1 MRKAIFPIAI
11 FLLLVNITLLADSKQ
26 FVHPG
31 CSHKKSDLER
41 LKAMVQAKIDPWY
54 SSFLTLSKESNAQY
68 TYSVKGSKSF
78 TTVTQDGL
86 NYSALSADVKAAYLN
101 AIMWAA
107 TGDVRHADKAVEI
120 LNAWQNLTCFTGG
133 GTESLNAGRV
143 AWQLIEAAEIIK
155 STYSGWLPADIQKF
169 KDMLVYPGYSNTGV
183 PSTLNS
189 NNGTFYWRVYQGD
202 CARHGNQDLFGWR
215 VVMSM
220 GIFLDN
226 EIMYDRAL
234 SYFTGLTHR
243 PDDLPYVSGPP
254 INSNSP
260 TSSSDYFLVYSR
272 NGEQNAIPDY
282 GYDGVL
288 TNYIWEN
295 GQCQESS
302 RDQDHAIL
310 GLGLISS
317 LAEMAWNQGSDVYS
331 MFDNRILK
339 GYEWALRYNVSNN
352 YSFPDQPSSWEP
364 TAESGEFIQRR
375 DRTGRWYS
383 LKVNPHYE
391 GDFVGFSRGNFRADK
406 RPVYEVA
413 LAHYDVRM
421 GLTPDLMKWTKRA
434 LDISNQEVGY
444 ETSGW
449 SLDHL
454 GWGGLTF
461 HRSAWM
467 TGDPV
472 HFENGKPV
480 FEMPEIP
487 YTINAVN
494 YDYFTA
500 DGQNRTYYDATPNN
514 SGAVYRTDAVDITAG
529 DNGYVVND
537 MQNGE
542 WLSYTFK
549 VAVEGEYHIVLRHN
563 TNSTGAQM
571 KVSIDNEMQLES
583 AFPVTNG
590 YEETSFGG
598 VQLTKGAKVIR
609 IYVTGVSNVTSLSR
623 IKIILNPNA
632 IKKINFSST
641 LNASN
646 QAVLNWSFENIIPTN
661 LRILRGTTKDIG
673 NAVTIKTLSNDMITY
688 TDATVNAKTPSY
700 YYWVVCDEA
709 GTQRTSDVSS
719 VSWGF
724 FFDNFMNPS
733 TALWSVVNGTGSVS
747 GSVLNVNTYS
757 SSKAYLSRTGG
768 VTLHAGNYPILAY
781 KMDSPSGTSTAIHS
795 AVSSILGGGNNM
807 QTGVLNNNVYYYN
820 LHSLGFVSSSG
831 TKMVPVDSIFSST
844 FFQIRMA
851 VTSSNSSQL
860 SWVGTFKSVSDL
872 SQFIFSDVKSL
883 TESGISFSQRGNKIV
898 LNSLNGRFQLR
909 VFNIA
914 GQLISQKIITSSD
927 GEILFPC
934 NGMYIVS
941 LKGKNVNL
949 SQKIIV
955 N

>member
-1 MRKAIFPIAI
+1 MKKFLLFFS
-11 FLLLVNITLLADSKQ
+11 FLLLCIIVSGESKT

-31 CSHKKSDLER
+31 ISHKKSDLDR
-41 LKAMVQAKIDPWY
+41 FKAMVQAKIDPWY
-54 SSFLTLSKESNAQY
+54 TSFLTLSKESNAQY
-68 TYSVKGSKSF
+68 TYSVRGNKSF

-101 AIMWAA
+101 AIMWTV

-169 KDMLVYPGYSNTGV
+169 SNMLVYPGYSNTAV
-183 PSTLNS
+183 PASLNA

-234 SYFTGLTHR
+234 RYFTGLPHR

-254 INSNSP
+254 VNSNSP
-260 TSSSDYFLVYSR
+260 TSSSEYFLVYSR
-272 NGEQNAIPDY
+272 NGEQNTIPDY

-317 LAEMAWNQGSDVYS
+317 LAEMAWNQGSDVYG

-352 YSFPDQPSSWEP
+352 YSFPDQPTSWEP
-364 TAESGEFIQRR
+364 TVESGEFIQRR

-421 GLTPDLMKWTKRA
+421 GLNPDLMKWTKRA
-434 LDISNQEVGY
+434 LEISNQEVGY

-461 HRSAWM
+461 HRTAWM

-480 FEMPEIP
+480 YEMPEIP
-487 YTINAVN
+487 CTISAVN

-500 DGQNRTYYDATPNN
+500 DGQNHTYYDQTPTN
-514 SGAVYRTDAVDITAG
+514 SGAVYRTDAVDISAG
-529 DNGYVVND
+529 DNGFVVNE

-549 VAVEGEYHIVLRHN
+549 VPVDGEYHILLRHN
-563 TNSTGAQM
+563 TTGSGAKM
-571 KVSIDNEMQLES
+571 KISIDNELQLEQTL
-583 AFPVTNG
+583 PLTNG
-590 YEETSFGG
+590 YAETSMGG
-598 VQLTKGAKVIR
+598 LQLAKGAKVMR
-609 IYVTGVSNVTSLSR
+609 IYVTGAGNVTALSQ

-632 IKKINFSST
+632 TKKINFSAA
-641 LNASN
+641 LNSSN
-646 QAVLNWSFENIIPTN
+646 QAVLNWSFENIIPAN
-661 LRILRGTTKDIG
+661 LRIFRSATNDFNSAT
-673 NAVTIKTLSNDMITY
+673 AIKTLSNDIITF
-688 TDATVNAKTPSY
+688 TDATVNAKTPAY
-700 YYWVVCDEA
+700 YYWLVCDEA
-709 GTQRTSDVSS
+709 GTQLKSEVSA
-719 VSWGF
+719 VSWGYF
-724 FFDNFMNPS
+724 LDNFANPA

-747 GSVLNVNTYS
+747 NNVLNINTYS
-757 SSKAYLSRTGG
+757 SGKAYLSRTGG
-768 VTLHAGNYPILAY
+768 ITLHAGNYPILAF
-781 KMDSPSGTSTAIHS
+781 KMDSPSGTSIALHS
-795 AVSSILGGGNNM
+795 AVSSILGGGSNL
-807 QTGVLNNNVYYYN
+807 QTGILNNNVYYYDLRN
-820 LHSLGFVSSSG
+820 MGFVSSSG

-844 FFQIRMA
+844 YFQIRMT
-851 VTSSNSSQL
+851 VTSSNPSAL
-860 SWVGTFKSVSDL
+860 SWIGTFKSVNDL
-872 SQFIFSDVKSL
+872 SQFIYSGVKSL
-883 TESGISFSQRGNKIV
+883 TESGISFSQTGKKLV
-898 LNSLNGRFQLR
+898 LSSINEPFQLR
-909 VFNIA
+909 VFNIT
-914 GQLISQKIITSSD
+914 GQLISENSITGSDSGISFPGKGIYII
-927 GEILFPC
+927 
-934 NGMYIVS
+934 S
-941 LKGKNVNL
+941 LRGKNQNI

>member
-1 MRKAIFPIAI
+1 MRKSFFTIAI
-11 FLLLVNITLLADSKQ
+11 FLLLTNITSLADNKQ

-31 CSHKKSDLER
+31 CSHKKSDLDR

-54 SSFLTLSKESNAQY
+54 ASFVRLSNESNAKY
-68 TYSVKGSKSF
+68 TYSVRGSKSF

-86 NYSALSADVKAAYLN
+86 NYSELSADVKAAYLN

-107 TGDVRHADKAVEI
+107 TGDVRHAEKAVEI

-169 KDMLVYPGYSNTGV
+169 KDMLVYPGYSSTSV

-234 SYFTGLTHR
+234 RYFTGLTHR

-254 INSNSP
+254 INSGSP
-260 TSSSDYFLVYSR
+260 TSSSEYFLVYSR
-272 NGEQNAIPDY
+272 NGEQNTIPDY

-317 LAEMAWNQGSDVYS
+317 LAEMAWNQGSDVYG

-352 YSFPDQPSSWEP
+352 YSFPDQPTSWEP

-421 GLTPDLMKWTKRA
+421 GLDPDLMKWTKRA
-434 LDISNQEVGY
+434 LDISNSEVGY

-461 HRSAWM
+461 HRTAWM

-472 HFENGKPV
+472 HFENGKLIY
-480 FEMPEIP
+480 EMPEIP
-487 YTINAVN
+487 CTIKAVN

-500 DGQNRTYYDATPNN
+500 DGQNRTYYDTTPTNT
-514 SGAVYRTDAVDITAG
+514 GAVYRTDAVDITVG
-529 DNGYVVND
+529 DNDYVVND

-542 WLSYTFK
+542 WMSYTFK
-549 VAVEGEYHIVLRHN
+549 VPVEGEYHILLRHN
-563 TNSTGAQM
+563 TTGSGAKM
-571 KVSIDNEMQLES
+571 KISIDNEIQLEQ
-583 AFPVTNG
+583 ALPVTNG
-590 YEETSFGG
+590 YEETSAGSL
-598 VQLTKGAKVIR
+598 QLTKGAKVMR
-609 IYVTGVSNVTSLSR
+609 IYVTGTGNVTALSQ

-632 IKKINFSST
+632 VKKINFSSA
-641 LNASN
+641 LNTSN

-661 LRILRGTTKDIG
+661 LRILRAATNDISS
-673 NAVTIKTLSNDMITY
+673 ATTIKTLSNDIITY
-688 TDATVNAKTPSY
+688 TDATVNAKIPTY

-709 GTQRTSDVSS
+709 GTQRISEVSS
-719 VSWGF
+719 VSWGY
-724 FFDNFMNPS
+724 FFDNFVNPAS
-733 TALWSVVNGTGSVS
+733 AQWSVVNGTGSILDN
-747 GSVLNVNTYS
+747 VLNITSYS
-757 SSKAYLSRTGG
+757 SGKAYLSRTGG
-768 VTLHAGNYPILAY
+768 VTLHAGNYPILAF
-781 KMDSPSGTSTAIHS
+781 KMDSPSGTSIALHN
-795 AVSSILGGGNNM
+795 AVSSILGGGSNS
-807 QTGVLNNNVYYYN
+807 QTGILNNNVYYYD
-820 LHSLGFVSSSG
+820 LRSLGFVSSSG
-831 TKMVPVDSIFSST
+831 TKTVPVDSIFSST
-844 FFQIRMA
+844 YFQIRMT
-851 VTSSNSSQL
+851 VTGSNPSQL
-860 SWVGTFKSVSDL
+860 SWVGTFKSVNDL
-872 SQFIFSDVKSL
+872 SQYIYSDVKSL
-883 TESGISFSQRGNKIV
+883 TESGISFSQAGKKLV
-898 LNSLNGRFQLR
+898 LSSLNEPLELR
-909 VFNIA
+909 AFNIA
-914 GQLISQKIITSSD
+914 GQLILQKSITSSD
-927 GEILFPC
+927 SEISFPC
-934 NGMYIVS
+934 NGMYIIT
-941 LKGKNVNL
+941 LTGKNLNI
-949 SQKIIV
+949 SQKIIA

>member
-1 MRKAIFPIAI
+1 M
-11 FLLLVNITLLADSKQ
+11 ADSKQ

-31 CSHKKSDLER
+31 CSHKQSDLDR

-54 SSFLTLSKESNAQY
+54 ASFLRLSNESNAKY
-68 TYSVKGSKSF
+68 TYSVRGNKSF

-107 TGDVRHADKAVEI
+107 TGDVRHAEKAVEI

-169 KDMLVYPGYSNTGV
+169 KDMLVYPGYSSTTV
-183 PSTLNS
+183 PAALNS

-234 SYFTGLTHR
+234 RYFTGLSHR

-254 INSNSP
+254 VNSNSP
-260 TSSSDYFLVYSR
+260 TSSSEYFLVYSR
-272 NGEQNAIPDY
+272 NGEQNTIPDY

-317 LAEMAWNQGSDVYS
+317 LAEMAWNQGSDVYG

-352 YSFPDQPSSWEP
+352 YSFPDQPTSWEP
-364 TAESGEFIQRR
+364 TVESGEFIQRR

-391 GDFVGFSRGNFRADK
+391 GDFVGYSRGNFRADK

-421 GLTPDLMKWTKRA
+421 GLNPDMMKWTKRA
-434 LDISNQEVGY
+434 LDISNEEVGY

-461 HRSAWM
+461 HRTPWM

-472 HFENGKPV
+472 HFLNGKTI
-480 FEMPEIP
+480 FELPEAP
-487 YTINAVN
+487 CTINAVN
-494 YDYFTA
+494 YDFFTA
-500 DGQNRTYYDATPNN
+500 NGQNRTYYDVTSNN
-514 SGAVYRTDAVDITAG
+514 DGAVYRMDDVDIVAG
-529 DNGYVVND
+529 DNGYVVNN
-537 MQNGE
+537 MENGE

-549 VAVEGEYHIVLRHN
+549 VPVDGEYSVVLRHN
-563 TNSTGAQM
+563 TNGSGARI
-571 KVSIDNEMQLES
+571 KVSIDNEQQVES
-583 AFPVTNG
+583 ALPVTNG
-590 YEETSFGG
+590 YEETTLGG
-598 VQLTKGAKVIR
+598 IRFTKGAKVMR
-609 IYVTGVSNVTSLSR
+609 LFVNGASNVSLLSQV
-623 IKIILNPNA
+623 KIILNPNA
-632 IKKINFSST
+632 VKKINFSSA
-641 LNASN
+641 LNSTN
-646 QAVLNWSFENIIPTN
+646 QAVLNWAFENIIPTN
-661 LRILRGTTKDIG
+661 LRIFRGTTTDFSS
-673 NAVTIKTLSNDMITY
+673 ATTLAGLANDANTY
-688 TDATVNAKTPSY
+688 TDATVNGKVPNY
-700 YYWVVCDEA
+700 YYWVVCDES
-709 GTQRTSDVSS
+709 GMQRVSDASV
-719 VSWGF
+719 VSWGY
-724 FFDNFMNPS
+724 FFDNFVNPS

-747 GSVLNVNTYS
+747 GGVLNVSTYS

-781 KMDSPSGTSTAIHS
+781 KMVAPAGTTLAVHN
-795 AVSSILGGGNNM
+795 AVSSILGGGGNV
-807 QTGVLNNNVYYYN
+807 QTGILDNNVYYYDLRN
-820 LHSLGFVSSSG
+820 LGFISSTG
-831 TKMVPVDSIFSST
+831 TKMVPLDSILSST
-844 FFQIRMA
+844 LFQIRMT
-851 VTSSNSSQL
+851 VTSTTASQL
-860 SWVGTFKSVSDL
+860 HWIGTFKSVSDL
-872 SQFIFSDVKSL
+872 SQYIVSGVKEL
-883 TESGISFSQRGNKIV
+883 PESGVYFSQLSNKLI
-898 LNSLNGRFQLR
+898 LNNVKEPLQVRLFS
-909 VFNIA
+909 IA
-914 GQLISQKIITSSD
+914 GQLLSHQIINSTNNEISLPQS
-927 GEILFPC
+927 GA
-934 NGMYIVS
+934 YIVS
-941 LKGKNVNL
+941 IKGNHINT
-949 SQKIIV
+949 SQKVIV

>member
-1 MRKAIFPIAI
+1 MRKSLFLIVT
-11 FLLLVNITLLADSKQ
+11 LLLLANSVLLGESIQ
-26 FVHPG
+26 LVHPG
-31 CSHKKSDLER
+31 ISHKKSDLDR
-41 LKAMVQAKIDPWY
+41 LKAMVQAKVDPWY
-54 SSFLTLSKESNAQY
+54 ASFLKLSNESNAKY
-68 TYSVKGSKSF
+68 TYSVRGNKSF

-155 STYSGWLPADIQKF
+155 STYSGWLSADIQKF
-169 KDMLVYPGYSNTGV
+169 KDMLVYPGYSNTAI
-183 PSTLNS
+183 PSTLNT

-234 SYFTGLTHR
+234 RYFTGLTHR

-254 INSNSP
+254 INSSSP
-260 TSSSDYFLVYSR
+260 TTTNEYFRAYSR
-272 NGEQNAIPDY
+272 NGELNTIPDY

-352 YSFPDQPSSWEP
+352 YSFPDQLAPWEP
-364 TAESGEFIQRR
+364 SVESGEFIQRR
-375 DRTGRWYS
+375 DRTGRWHS

-391 GDFVGFSRGNFRADK
+391 GDLVGFSRGNFRGDK

-413 LAHYDVRM
+413 LAHYDIRM
-421 GLTPDLMKWTKRA
+421 GLSDDLMKWTKRA

-461 HRSAWM
+461 HRTAWM
-467 TGDPV
+467 IGDPV
-472 HFENGKPV
+472 HFEDGKPV
-480 FEMPEIP
+480 FETPQIP
-487 YTINAVN
+487 GSINAVN
-494 YDYFTA
+494 YDYFAA

-514 SGAVYRTDAVDITAG
+514 EGAAYRTDAVDIVAG
-529 DNGYVVND
+529 DNGYVVNN

-549 VAVEGEYHIVLRHN
+549 VPVDGEFHIVLRHN
-563 TNSTGAQM
+563 TTATGAKM
-571 KVSIDNEMQLES
+571 KAVIDGDLQVEANLPQ
-583 AFPVTNG
+583 TNG
-590 YEETSFGG
+590 FEETSLGG
-598 VQLTKGAKVIR
+598 FQLTKGAKVIR
-609 IYVTGVSNVTSLSR
+609 IFVTGESNITLLSQV
-623 IKIILNPNA
+623 KIMLNPNA
-632 IKKINFSST
+632 VKKINVSSF
-641 LNASN
+641 LNTSN
-646 QAVLNWSFENIIPTN
+646 QAVISWSFENIIPTN
-661 LRILRGTTKDIG
+661 LRIFRAATNNFGE
-673 NAVTIKTLSNDMITY
+673 AVVIKTVTDDMTNY
-688 TDATVNAKTPSY
+688 TDATVNAKVPIY
-700 YYWVVCDEA
+700 YYWIVYDEA
-709 GTQRTSDVSS
+709 GTQHVSDVTS
-719 VSWGF
+719 VTWGY
-724 FFDNFMNPS
+724 FFDNFVNPS
-733 TALWSVVNGTGSVS
+733 TALWSVVNGTGSIS
-747 GSVLNVNTYS
+747 NNALNVNTYS
-757 SSKAYLSRTGG
+757 SNKAYLSRAGG

-781 KMDSPSGTSTAIHS
+781 KMTTPTGTTLAVHN
-795 AVSSILGGGNNM
+795 AVSSILGGGANV
-807 QTGVLNNNVYYYN
+807 QTGVLDNNVYYYD
-820 LHSLGFVSSSG
+820 LQSLGFVSSAG
-831 TKMVPVDSIFSST
+831 TKMIPLDSILSST
-844 FFQIRMA
+844 FFQIRMT
-851 VTSSNSSQL
+851 VTNTTPSQL
-860 SWVGTFKSVSDL
+860 HWIGTFKSVNDL
-872 SQFIFSDVKSL
+872 SQYIVSGVKSL
-883 TESGISFSQRGNKIV
+883 SESGISVALYGNKLM
-898 LNSLNGRFQLR
+898 LNSLNEPLQVRIFS
-909 VFNIA
+909 IA
-914 GQLISQKIITSSD
+914 GQLLSHQITNSSNTEISLPS
-927 GEILFPC
+927 

-941 LKGKNVNL
+941 IKGNNINT
-949 SQKIIV
+949 SQKVIV